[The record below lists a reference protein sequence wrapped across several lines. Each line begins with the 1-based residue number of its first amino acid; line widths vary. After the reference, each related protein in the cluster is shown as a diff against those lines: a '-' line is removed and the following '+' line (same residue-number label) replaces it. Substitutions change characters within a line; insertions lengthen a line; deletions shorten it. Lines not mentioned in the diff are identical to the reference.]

1 MAGYLLSLFR
11 FYRFMYKDYL
21 ILSFAFLLFSLSG
34 MAQTDIPTRKSLKI
48 DAANKID
55 NTKQP
60 NQGTSLRIPS
70 VVNNNP
76 EVGIDMTKR
85 NPVKMID
92 DRELVQAGTGMKID
106 PKAGP
111 RAPKEGSKQHFADM
125 YLGDVKSNGT
135 FVGIV
140 CRDHEFVDGDRVKI
154 YVNEKLADPNI
165 LLTGSFKG
173 VNVDLKKGFNRI
185 EFEALN
191 VGSSPPNTAQIN
203 VYDDKGELIYANKW
217 LLSTGS
223 KATLIITKE

>member
-11 FYRFMYKDYL
+11 FFRFMFKDYF
-21 ILSFAFLLFSLSG
+21 ILSFAFLLLSLSG
-34 MAQTDIPTRKSLKI
+34 MAQTDIPTRQSLKI
-48 DAANKID
+48 DEANKID
-55 NTKQP
+55 DTKQP
-60 NQGTSLRIPS
+60 NQGTSLKIPS
-70 VVNNNP
+70 VINNNP
-76 EVGIDMTKR
+76 EVNMDMTKR

-92 DRELVQAGTGMKID
+92 DRELVQAGTGLKID

-111 RAPKEGSKQHFADM
+111 REPKEGSKQHFADM
-125 YLGDVKSNGT
+125 YLGDVKSNGK

-140 CRDHEFVDGDRVKI
+140 CRDHEFVDGDRVRI

-173 VNVDLKKGFNRI
+173 VNVDLEKGFNRI